1 LISIGEQSLAEP
13 DILKQFFILLEIFVE
28 KVEEVRR
35 VEGDGVEALELWM
48 KSGKWKTLKTIAGLI
63 D

>member
-1 LISIGEQSLAEP
+1 LAEP

-35 VEGDGVEALELWM
+35 VEGDGVQALKFWM
-48 KSGKWKTLKTIAGLI
+48 KPRKLKVMKIKLKYLKI
-63 D
+63 LVD

>member
-1 LISIGEQSLAEP
+1 LAEP

>member
-1 LISIGEQSLAEP
+1 MAEP

-35 VEGDGVEALELWM
+35 VEGDRVEALELWM
-48 KSGKWKTLKTIAGLI
+48 KSGKLKVMKIKIKLFENV

>member
-35 VEGDGVEALELWM
+35 VEGDGVEALELRM
-48 KSGKWKTLKTIAGLI
+48 EPGKS
-63 D
+63 